1 MESALERLV
10 AAVEYPESIPA
21 GARSA
26 TLQVDGGEVFAEETG
41 GRIRLV
47 RKLTEDA
54 GEWPLLAACAPGR
67 MLREEATL
75 AAGPVPGDRSGKAA
89 CFLWQDAPAG
99 TDGIGMRRLLESFL
113 DSCDWW
119 RERTAEGRSAGEAEA
134 VPAPAETIIRP

>member
-10 AAVEYPESIPA
+10 AAVEYPESLPA

-41 GRIRLV
+41 GRIRLA

-67 MLREEATL
+67 MLREEAIL
-75 AAGPVPGDRSGKAA
+75 ACDREGA
-89 CFLWQDAPAG
+89 FLWQEIPSAADAR
-99 TDGIGMRRLLESFL
+99 DLRRRFETFC

-119 RERTAEGRSAGEAEA
+119 RARLEGGRDE
-134 VPAPAETIIRP
+134 PAASRFPEMMIRP